1 VYLADGLVSRIARDF
16 DLARALREVVEACLA
31 DDARRQLVSRGAAML
46 ALTAR
51 WLRVGPASAVL
62 ASNRARGPRGREAEG
77 CRGPDAPGWP
87 GPRGWTALA
96 VWSVLGASLALT
108 GLPGWPDVPAL
119 AVVVGVT
126 TTAWTVWVWRLLRPA
141 PMDDGR

>member
-1 VYLADGLVSRIARDF
+1 
-16 DLARALREVVEACLA
+16 
-31 DDARRQLVSRGAAML
+31 
-46 ALTAR
+46 
-51 WLRVGPASAVL
+51 
-62 ASNRARGPRGREAEG
+62 
-77 CRGPDAPGWP
+77 
-87 GPRGWTALA
+87 LA